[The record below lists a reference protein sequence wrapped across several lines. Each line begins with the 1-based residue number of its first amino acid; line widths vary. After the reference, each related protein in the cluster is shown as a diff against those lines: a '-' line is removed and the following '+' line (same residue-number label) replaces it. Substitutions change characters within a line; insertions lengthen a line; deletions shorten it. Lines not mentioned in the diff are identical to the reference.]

1 MGTSAST
8 QEASDVGCTLCS
20 LPDEILEKIIRA
32 LTFRD
37 KCALELVG
45 RQFYTLLSNPLP
57 MEELWGRCDFTSDLK
72 LGDNFHCKEDITRCV
87 ACCVI
92 TCLFPCNA

>member
-37 KCALELVG
+37 KCGLRARWQTILH
-45 RQFYTLLSNPLP
+45 SP
-57 MEELWGRCDFTSDLK
+57 
-72 LGDNFHCKEDITRCV
+72 
-87 ACCVI
+87 
-92 TCLFPCNA
+92 